1 MHIAPGVYGD
11 TFTVTA
17 ASPTRAVQ
25 ITAQGSCTRC
35 LALPVLALRAALKRD
50 RAAEHVA
57 VVEGGGGLVSVRTF
71 QPPRMNE
78 APRTVP
84 GQALTGVTE
93 PKAQQLW
100 IDDLLRPVRQ
110 AFQLTTT
117 CQLNFDDIELLR
129 HITDEPSMNMW
140 QSLRLRSWFLCL
152 QGSICAEISNALAC
166 NAPKPQRS

>member
-1 MHIAPGVYGD
+1 M
-11 TFTVTA
+11 TVTA

-25 ITAQGSCTRC
+25 ITAQGSCTRR

-50 RAAEHVA
+50 CAAEHVA

-110 AFQLTTT
+110 ASQLTATG
-117 CQLNFDDIELLR
+117 QLNVDDTELLL
-129 HITDEPSMNMW
+129 HITDEPSLNTWQSSW

-152 QGSICAEISNALAC
+152 QGSAYVEISKALAC
-166 NAPKPQRS
+166 NAPNSQRS